1 MTTVF
6 SAIFCTW
13 FSTSAYFDPSSIYLR
28 TAVCCL
34 KMSFS
39 RKTSC
44 SIPLCCCTSMRN
56 SHWSTWELTKIPI
69 EHNFE
74 FWCIKKAIVFS
85 ILKEEKLAYENRE
98 ICLINSINNFSLVI
112 WKISRRRL
120 PKEALLC
127 HYWIQRYQKIQ
138 LDIRA
143 LFCVSFQISHHISG
157 CCLLVTGMLLHS
169 QISCKFFQTH
179 EFDLHFDANFS
190 SLGII
195 EYTFFHINF
204 VLTCYSNKKHFTY
217 SSCI

>member
-1 MTTVF
+1 MNKYLQVSGYLIFYLYILLNGHRLWQHLIIVF
-6 SAIFCTW
+6 EIVVLGSGLSKIFIQ
-13 FSTSAYFDPSSIYLR
+13 DR
-28 TAVCCL
+28 
-34 KMSFS
+34 
-39 RKTSC
+39 
-44 SIPLCCCTSMRN
+44 
-56 SHWSTWELTKIPI
+56 STWELTKIPI